1 MPLSNNVHGPF
12 RMMPPE
18 LLHTSGSGLIMYMF
32 ESLRHHLGGGID
44 QDYIDQEHI
53 VVSNIIQRQSEHD
66 FPHGSMRNGLIDGT
80 KIQSSKWK
88 GNLFRFLCIAHRT
101 KAKTILKNSLQL
113 SDVRW
118 RKFIHFLK
126 SYLAMEE
133 WFHDSN
139 DKDEV
144 HNARDEI
151 AKVLTSLQFFFQD
164 QITQTATAY
173 PKCME

>member
-1 MPLSNNVHGPF
+1 
-12 RMMPPE
+12 
-18 LLHTSGSGLIMYMF
+18 MYMF
-32 ESLRHHLGGGID
+32 ESLRHHLGGSID

-66 FPHGSMRNGLIDGT
+66 FPCGSMRNGLIDGT
-80 KIQSSKWK
+80 KIQSSERK

-133 WFHDSN
+133 LFHDSN
-139 DKDEV
+139 DKDKV
-144 HNARDEI
+144 HNSRDEI
-151 AKVLTSLQFFFQD
+151 AKVLTSLQFFFPRSD
-164 QITQTATAY
+164 HTNGYSI
-173 PKCME
+173 PKMH

>member
-1 MPLSNNVHGPF
+1 
-12 RMMPPE
+12 MMLPE
-18 LLHTSGSGLIMYMF
+18 LLHTSGSGVIMYMF
-32 ESLRHHLGGGID
+32 ESLRLYLGGGID

-53 VVSNIIQRQSEHD
+53 VLSNIIQRQSEHD
-66 FPHGSMRNGLIDGT
+66 FPRGLMCNGLIDGT
-80 KIQSSKWK
+80 KIRLSKRK
-88 GNLFRFLCIAHRT
+88 GNLFQFLCIAHRT

-126 SYLAMEE
+126 SCLAMEE

-139 DKDEV
+139 DKDKV

-151 AKVLTSLQFFFQD
+151 AKVLTS
-164 QITQTATAY
+164 
-173 PKCME
+173 